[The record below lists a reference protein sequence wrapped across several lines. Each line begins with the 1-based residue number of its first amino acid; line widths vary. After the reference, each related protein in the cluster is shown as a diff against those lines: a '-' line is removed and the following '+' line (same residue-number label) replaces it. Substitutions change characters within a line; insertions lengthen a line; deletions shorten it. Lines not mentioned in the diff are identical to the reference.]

1 MGREADPRTRRKAEN
16 QEAMAAA
23 EVSRLGLAL
32 HFARRTYSNRFA
44 RIRATKSQRERRSLG
59 FTLVMRAPEEEEG
72 RGITPSRK
80 VRIMAAVQCGCT
92 TGCP

>member
-1 MGREADPRTRRKAEN
+1 MFSPYIKTKAEKVGRGSPSYSGGRKAGN

-44 RIRATKSQRERRSLG
+44 RIRTTKSQRERRSLG
-59 FTLVMRAPEEEEG
+59 FTLVMRAPEEKGREG
-72 RGITPSRK
+72 
-80 VRIMAAVQCGCT
+80 
-92 TGCP
+92 

>member
-1 MGREADPRTRRKAEN
+1 MFSPYIKMETEKGGEGERTLVFGGRKAEN
-16 QEAMAAA
+16 REAAA

-59 FTLVMRAPEEEEG
+59 FTLVMRAPEGEKG
-72 RGITPSRK
+72 RG
-80 VRIMAAVQCGCT
+80 G
-92 TGCP
+92 